1 MEILLYNLKDKI
13 TIRFTEA
20 LVNVVNLNLDKAESF
35 KFFYSFSFIL
45 IF

>member
-1 MEILLYNLKDKI
+1 MRILLYNLKDKI

-20 LVNVVNLNLDKAESF
+20 LVNVVDSNLDKAESL